1 MSKINTWKIVGVSV
15 GTLAFGTWAWRN
27 RRLFTVSDITTGE
40 SAAYPTLRSRVYY
53 AEIPKTLNAAAA
65 CLSNLPGFALTQR
78 DTANDAVEGT
88 AAGAFG
94 LTDDLT
100 VYCFDSGRGQTRVTI
115 RARAR
120 SGIGDFGHNAAHI
133 RALQGA
139 MDARLN
145 AGAAF

>member
-1 MSKINTWKIVGVSV
+1 MSKNNTWKIVGVSL
-15 GTLAFGTWAWRN
+15 GTLALGAWAWSN

-40 SAAYPTLRSRVYY
+40 SAAYPALRSRVYY

-78 DTANDAVEGT
+78 DTANDAVEGA
-88 AAGAFG
+88 AAGPFG
-94 LTDDLT
+94 LSDDIT
-100 VYCFDSGRGQTRVTI
+100 VYCFDTGRGQTRVTI

-120 SGIGDFGHNAAHI
+120 TGFGDFGRNAKVI
-133 RALQGA
+133 RTLQTA

-145 AGAAF
+145 TNAAF

>member
-1 MSKINTWKIVGVSV
+1 MSKNNTWKIVGVSV
-15 GTLAFGTWAWRN
+15 GTLALGAWAWRN

-88 AAGAFG
+88 VSGVLG
-94 LTDDLT
+94 LTDDIT

-120 SGIGDFGHNAAHI
+120 ADVGDFGRNAGHI
-133 RALQGA
+133 RTLQGA

-145 AGAAF
+145 TNAAF

>member
-1 MSKINTWKIVGVSV
+1 MSKNNTWKIVGVSL
-15 GTLAFGTWAWRN
+15 GTLALGAWAWSN
-27 RRLFTVSDITTGE
+27 RRLFTISDITTGE

-65 CLSNLPGFALTQR
+65 CLTNLPGFDLVSR

-88 AAGAFG
+88 AQGAFG

-100 VYCFDSGRGQTRVTI
+100 VYCFDIDRGQTRVTI

-120 SGIGDFGHNAAHI
+120 TGVGDFGRNAKVI
-133 RALQGA
+133 RTLQAA

-145 AGAAF
+145 TNAAF